1 MGTRSAPRSEPSTPG
16 PTVAA
21 RMNRLPITRTHRM
34 ATVAVGLGLFFDFY
48 EIFLTSVLSAV
59 LVGEFHLNKAQLPAV
74 LASTFVGMFLGAVLL
89 GRLADRFGRRG
100 AFLAGLGTYS
110 LFSLLGAFSG
120 GPWMLLGSRFLAGV
134 GLGAEPALADAYL
147 SDLLPARRRG
157 RYIAWAYTLSFL
169 GVPTVGFLGHALV
182 SLAPLGFAGWRW
194 MFVLGSL
201 GALVVALLRGGL
213 PESPR
218 WLESVGRNADA
229 DAIASRFEA
238 EATAAGHTLAEP
250 AADPV
255 PPSRV
260 GRLRDLLRPPHRR
273 RAGMMTGFHLLQ
285 TFGYYGFGT
294 LVPLVLAA
302 KGYPVVQSL
311 LFTAVTFLGYPI
323 GSALSLPL
331 VERFE
336 RKYLVIGSCL
346 AMAALGVGFGY
357 AGSTAT
363 VLVLGFAYTAV
374 SNVFSNAFHIYQAE
388 IFPTSLRSTAAGST
402 YALSRL
408 STAAMPFVLVPLLD
422 HAGASALF
430 AVVAAAM
437 VAIAVDIGAFGPHTT
452 GRALEEVNAETGDT
466 PAVAAGSPVGE

>member
-1 MGTRSAPRSEPSTPG
+1 MSTRSEPARSRPDTPV
-16 PTVAA
+16 PTIAA

-48 EIFLTSVLSAV
+48 EIFLTSVLSTV
-59 LVGEFHLNKAQLPAV
+59 LVREFHLSKAQLPAV

-110 LFSLLGAFSG
+110 VFSLVGAFSG
-120 GPWMLLGSRFLAGV
+120 GPWMLLCSRFLAGV

-147 SDLLPARRRG
+147 SDLLPAHRRG

-169 GVPTVGFLGHALV
+169 GVPAVGFLGHALV
-182 SLAPLGFAGWRW
+182 PLTPLGFAGWRW
-194 MFVLGSL
+194 LFVLGSL
-201 GALVVALLRGGL
+201 GALVVGVLRGAL

-218 WLESVGRNADA
+218 WLESVGRHTAA
-229 DAIASRFEA
+229 DAIAARFEA
-238 EATAAGHTLAEP
+238 EATAAGHSL
-250 AADPV
+250 ADPS
-255 PPSRV
+255 PDPAPRAGV
-260 GRLRDLLRPPHRR
+260 GRLRDLLGPPHRR
-273 RAGMMTGFHLLQ
+273 RTGMMAVFHLLQ

-311 LFTAVTFLGYPI
+311 LFTAVTFVGYPI

-346 AMAALGVGFGY
+346 TMAALGVGFGF
-357 AGSTAT
+357 AGSTA
-363 VLVLGFAYTAV
+363 LILLLGFGYTAV

-388 IFPTSLRSTAAGST
+388 IFPTQLRSTAAGST

-408 STAAMPFVLVPLLD
+408 ATAAMPFVLVPLLD
-422 HAGASALF
+422 RAGAVALF
-430 AVVAAAM
+430 AVVATAL
-437 VAIAVDIGAFGPHTT
+437 VVVAVDIGALGPHTT
-452 GRALEEVNAETGDT
+452 GRPLEQVNAE
-466 PAVAAGSPVGE
+466 AEGSPVGE